1 MVKVPWSFGNNAGAR
16 PWDIVRATS
25 TSAAKNLQQ
34 IPSAQLKKQQKQ
46 EKSNEKIN
54 QNELNKW
61 VKTRKHVSA
70 HIKCIQRDVK

>member
-16 PWDIVRATS
+16 PWDRATS

-46 EKSNEKIN
+46 EKLNEKIN

-61 VKTRKHVSA
+61 VETRKHVSA
-70 HIKCIQRDVK
+70 RINCIQRDVK